1 MAIKL
6 TDKVQHF
13 TVRSQNLT
21 AFLLASDSKG
31 IKLTLHVVKGPS
43 EAENNKVS
51 TFAFTAQ
58 AGLGIYFTVIKELI
72 FLEDSNKAVFY
83 SSDFVAE
90 ISFKDDLS

>member
-1 MAIKL
+1 MAIKI

-13 TVRSQNLT
+13 TVRSQDLT

-43 EAENNKVS
+43 ETEHKVS

-90 ISFKDDLS
+90 ISYKDESS